1 MPPFS
6 LISFT
11 ASFTPSL
18 KLVPEVA
25 PVPESSTS
33 PKIFI
38 ACASAGCANA
48 IPSASEAAARLI
60 HIVMV
65 PFRWKSFRSLCDDIG
80 LEHGA
85 QLRRH
90 LRIAAEP
97 FAKAEAGLMQQHAE
111 TVDRAVAAL
120 ARRGDERRL
129 ERYVDHV
136 VHHGAAFQRREI
148 ELERLLARHAERRA
162 IHQHIGRRE

>member
-18 KLVPEVA
+18 KLVPDVA

-38 ACASAGCANA
+38 ACARAGCANA

-65 PFRWKSFRSLCDDIG
+65 PFRWKSFRSLCADIG
-80 LEHGA
+80 LEHRA
-85 QLRRH
+85 QLGRL
-90 LRIAAEP
+90 LRIAAEA
-97 FAKAEAGLMQQHAE
+97 FAKADGGLLPPPAEA
-111 TVDRAVAAL
+111 
-120 ARRGDERRL
+120 
-129 ERYVDHV
+129 
-136 VHHGAAFQRREI
+136 
-148 ELERLLARHAERRA
+148 
-162 IHQHIGRRE
+162 